1 MAATSDASRASGAP
15 GRTPAAARTDE
26 PLRVLLVVSEL
37 PPVTSGVARSV
48 DELRVGLIERGHVVD
63 AVSAWTEPGL
73 MMGEARLPAGATRF
87 RRYGRMTRGYDVIG
101 LHGPSPLYS
110 DALLARQLLAR
121 VGPGR
126 SSRPALVYTHH
137 FTVIVEQA
145 PALCTAYNTVHRRL
159 ARIADR
165 CVVTTPSYRDQLLDV
180 GVHDPAVIPW
190 GVDEAMRERIDA
202 AVVTS
207 PRRKRTASDPLRV
220 LFVGQMRPYKG
231 VPVLLDAVSNVD
243 GIELTLAGG
252 GAAASRYHAQA
263 AALDTANARFLGRVP
278 DEALAELYATHDVI
292 VLPSINESEAFG
304 IVLVEGMAAGCV
316 PVATDLPGVRDV
328 VGSAGL
334 LSAPGDA
341 ASLRAALVALRDD
354 PDDLRYRST
363 NARLA
368 SQRYT
373 WAAAADAY
381 ESVLREA
388 VMKRRGDHG

>member
-1 MAATSDASRASGAP
+1 M
-15 GRTPAAARTDE
+15 
-26 PLRVLLVVSEL
+26 RVLLVVSEL

-73 MMGEARLPAGATRF
+73 MMGEARLPAGASRF
-87 RRYGRMTRGYDVIG
+87 RRYGRMTQSYDVIG

-121 VGPGR
+121 IGPKR
-126 SSRPALVYTHH
+126 STRPAFVYTHH
-137 FTVIVEQA
+137 FTVVVEQA
-145 PALCTAYNTVHRRL
+145 PGLCTAYNAVHRRL

-165 CVVTTPSYRDQLLDV
+165 CVVTTPSYRDQLQSV
-180 GVHDPAVIPW
+180 GVSDPAVIPW
-190 GVDEAMRERIDA
+190 GVDEAMRTRIDA
-202 AVVTS
+202 AVAGA
-207 PRRKRTASDPLRV
+207 PRRTRTTSSPLRV

-231 VPVLLDAVSNVD
+231 VPVLLDAVANVD

-252 GAAASRYHAQA
+252 GAAADRYLAQA
-263 AALDTANARFLGRVP
+263 DDLGAANVRFLGRVP
-278 DEALAELYATHDVI
+278 DEELAELFATHDVI

-316 PVATDLPGVRDV
+316 PVATNLPGVRDV
-328 VGSAGL
+328 VGDVGL
-334 LSAPGDA
+334 LSEPGDA
-341 ASLRAALVALRDD
+341 VSLRAALAALRDD
-354 PDDLRYRST
+354 PGDLRYRST
-363 NARLA
+363 HARLA

-373 WAAAADAY
+373 WAAASDAY
-381 ESVLREA
+381 ESVLLEA